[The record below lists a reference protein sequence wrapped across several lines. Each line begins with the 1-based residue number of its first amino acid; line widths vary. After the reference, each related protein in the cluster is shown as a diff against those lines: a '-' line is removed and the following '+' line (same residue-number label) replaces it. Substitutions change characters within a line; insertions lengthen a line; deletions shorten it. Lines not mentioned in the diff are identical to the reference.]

1 MKDGFISVA
10 CGAPKLRLADC
21 AYNAEQ
27 SFQMM
32 RSAEKA
38 GVKVLVL
45 PELGLT
51 GYTCGDLFYQ
61 EALLREAEEG
71 LKTVLEAT
79 RNLEVVAA
87 VGMPLRVH
95 NELYNCAVI
104 IQKGR
109 ILGVVPKTHLPNY
122 GEFYEKRWFAPAP
135 AEAESLPLLGQEFVP
150 FGAGQVFRCENVP
163 GLVLGFEI
171 CEDLWSPD
179 SPSVRMA
186 KDGAAIIGNLSASND
201 VVGKDAYRRQ
211 LVTMQSAKLLCGY
224 VYASAGAGESTSD
237 LVFGAHQMIA
247 ENGALLAERRF
258 EGGLLVSEIDVQRL
272 ACERRRT
279 QSLGEGSGNEGC
291 GETFTLTEG
300 KTKLTRHVSPMP
312 FVLSLIHI

>member
-135 AEAESLPLLGQEFVP
+135 AEAESLPLLGQEFVRP
-150 FGAGQVFRCENVP
+150 LRGGPGLPVRKRAGLGAG
-163 GLVLGFEI
+163 L
-171 CEDLWSPD
+171 
-179 SPSVRMA
+179 
-186 KDGAAIIGNLSASND
+186 
-201 VVGKDAYRRQ
+201 
-211 LVTMQSAKLLCGY
+211 
-224 VYASAGAGESTSD
+224 
-237 LVFGAHQMIA
+237 
-247 ENGALLAERRF
+247 
-258 EGGLLVSEIDVQRL
+258 
-272 ACERRRT
+272 
-279 QSLGEGSGNEGC
+279 
-291 GETFTLTEG
+291 
-300 KTKLTRHVSPMP
+300 
-312 FVLSLIHI
+312 

>member
-27 SFQMM
+27 TFQMM

-61 EALLREAEEG
+61 DALLREAEEA
-71 LKTVLEAT
+71 LKTVLAAT
-79 RNLEVVAA
+79 RNLEVVTAL
-87 VGMPLRVH
+87 GMPLRVH

-104 IQKGR
+104 IQKGK

-135 AEAESLPLLGQEFVP
+135 AEPESLPLLG
-150 FGAGQVFRCENVP
+150 
-163 GLVLGFEI
+163 
-171 CEDLWSPD
+171 
-179 SPSVRMA
+179 
-186 KDGAAIIGNLSASND
+186 
-201 VVGKDAYRRQ
+201 
-211 LVTMQSAKLLCGY
+211 
-224 VYASAGAGESTSD
+224 
-237 LVFGAHQMIA
+237 
-247 ENGALLAERRF
+247 
-258 EGGLLVSEIDVQRL
+258 
-272 ACERRRT
+272 
-279 QSLGEGSGNEGC
+279 
-291 GETFTLTEG
+291 
-300 KTKLTRHVSPMP
+300 
-312 FVLSLIHI
+312 

>member
-38 GVKVLVL
+38 GARVLVL

-51 GYTCGDLFYQ
+51 GYTCGDLFHQ
-61 EALLREAEEG
+61 DALLREAEEA
-71 LKTVLEAT
+71 LNTVLAAT
-79 RNLEVVAA
+79 RNLEVVTAL
-87 VGMPLRVH
+87 GMPLRVH

-104 IQKGR
+104 IQKGK

-135 AEAESLPLLGQEFVP
+135 PEPESLPLLGREFVT

-163 GLVLGFEI
+163 GLALGFEI

-179 SPSVRMA
+179 SPSLQMA
-186 KDGAAIIGNLSASND
+186 KDGAVIIGNLSASND

-224 VYASAGAGESTSD
+224 VYSSAGAGESTAD
-237 LVFGAHQMIA
+237 LVFGAHQLIA
-247 ENGALLAERRF
+247 EN
-258 EGGLLVSEIDVQRL
+258 EIGR
-272 ACERRRT
+272 A
-279 QSLGEGSGNEGC
+279 
-291 GETFTLTEG
+291 
-300 KTKLTRHVSPMP
+300 HV
-312 FVLSLIHI
+312 

>member
-61 EALLREAEEG
+61 EALLREVEEG

-87 VGMPLRVH
+87 VGMPLRGH
-95 NELYNCAVI
+95 NELS
-104 IQKGR
+104 K
-109 ILGVVPKTHLPNY
+109 
-122 GEFYEKRWFAPAP
+122 
-135 AEAESLPLLGQEFVP
+135 
-150 FGAGQVFRCENVP
+150 
-163 GLVLGFEI
+163 
-171 CEDLWSPD
+171 
-179 SPSVRMA
+179 
-186 KDGAAIIGNLSASND
+186 
-201 VVGKDAYRRQ
+201 
-211 LVTMQSAKLLCGY
+211 
-224 VYASAGAGESTSD
+224 
-237 LVFGAHQMIA
+237 
-247 ENGALLAERRF
+247 
-258 EGGLLVSEIDVQRL
+258 
-272 ACERRRT
+272 
-279 QSLGEGSGNEGC
+279 
-291 GETFTLTEG
+291 
-300 KTKLTRHVSPMP
+300 
-312 FVLSLIHI
+312 